1 MTRANYRFECLYCH
15 LPEAICD
22 RDYDDPVCTECN
34 SSLDKILLCEC
45 GRDAAMGCTDCNEC
59 LADLVI
65 ADPKEFDGLA
75 REIQVEVAKVLAGR
89 LKPWL
94 RVPQAA

>member
-1 MTRANYRFECLYCH
+1 MSRVRYECLYCK
-15 LPEAICD
+15 LPDAVCD
-22 RDYDDPVCTECN
+22 LDYDEPTCTECRDPL
-34 SSLDKILLCEC
+34 SRIPLCEC

-65 ADPKEFDGLA
+65 ADPNELGGLA

>member
-1 MTRANYRFECLYCH
+1 MKANFRFSCGYCH

-22 RDYDDPVCTECN
+22 RDYDDPVCTECHGT
-34 SSLDKILLCEC
+34 LDRIPLCEC
-45 GRDAAMGCTDCNEC
+45 GRDAEIGCESCAEC
-59 LADLVI
+59 LADLTI
-65 ADPKEFDGLA
+65 EHPQEFEA
-75 REIQVEVAKVLAGR
+75 FSRAVQVEVAKVLAGR